1 MEIIYRNN
9 MLVSATLTAGSEMTI
24 TAYNP
29 EPEAQL
35 YLCVTDGC
43 TGTLL
48 AVSNELN
55 EDNDFEATINLNT
68 AVIFESFSGHEITHR
83 IWIEMELLDFS
94 QRKSLAVGHGAMRNS
109 ALLSGTATGTIPNV
123 ETLITRGDFAS
134 VSGDRPVTVSQAYD
148 QIAQLIKIL
157 KGGG

>member
-9 MLVSATLTAGSEMTI
+9 MLVAATLTAGSEMTI

-68 AVIFESFSGHEITHR
+68 AVIFEAFSGHEITHR

-109 ALLSGTATGTIPNV
+109 TLLTGTSSAIPDV
-123 ETLITRGDFAS
+123 DTLISRSDFAEFDGS
-134 VSGDRPVTVSQAYD
+134 RPATVSQAYD
-148 QIAQLIKIL
+148 QIARLIQIL
-157 KGGG
+157 KGDKR